1 MAPLAAEH
9 LCFTLTWILN
19 PSCIEMYCF
28 NLWFPTGFSIYH
40 ERASLYG
47 QQLQALMCLG
57 NVYTAQCPK
66 KKKKKRLK
74 ETIFFFIRNF
84 HPKRPNYSFG
94 PHTFVTVSIQSLYIY
109 GKSIVFIPKLCMKFI
124 FCPWTLKNLFFVP
137 ELWKNSFLHMNF
149 FILKK
154 SSGTKFMCKNEL
166 FKVQGRKSNFIQSLG
181 TKTIV

>member
-1 MAPLAAEH
+1 MIPNRVFYISWKSLLIWSAVAGINVIGQRL
-9 LCFTLTWILN
+9 
-19 PSCIEMYCF
+19 YC
-28 NLWFPTGFSIYH
+28 PV
-40 ERASLYG
+40 
-47 QQLQALMCLG
+47 Q
-57 NVYTAQCPK
+57 K
-66 KKKKKRLK
+66 KKIKRDDL
-74 ETIFFFIRNF
+74 FFFIRNF

-124 FCPWTLKNLFFVP
+124 FCPWTLKSLFFVP

-181 TKTIV
+181 MKTIV